1 MGEDILKSLVT
12 RLTGAIEAVKKD
24 LSSIRTGRAKPSMVE
39 NVKVEAYGAYMEL
52 RELASITAPDTT
64 LIVISP
70 WDKSLINAIANGIR
84 KADLNVNPIVD
95 GETVKIA
102 IASLTEERRQELVK
116 MTHQKLETGRVM
128 IRQVRAEIKEE
139 IEKLEDES
147 GVSEDDVKRWLS
159 EMQKTVEEYMGKI
172 DLLGKEKQIELLTL

>member
-1 MGEDILKSLVT
+1 
-12 RLTGAIEAVKKD
+12 
-24 LSSIRTGRAKPSMVE
+24 
-39 NVKVEAYGAYMEL
+39 
-52 RELASITAPDTT
+52 
-64 LIVISP
+64 
-70 WDKSLINAIANGIR
+70 
-84 KADLNVNPIVD
+84 
-95 GETVKIA
+95 
-102 IASLTEERRQELVK
+102 